1 MTEARNDY
9 PERKFLHDLSSP
21 LGGLQLH
28 LEALQM
34 DLQRAGSQEV
44 GEKIEKCLTLLQKV
58 SRLLEERK
66 AMILAAGKP

>member
-1 MTEARNDY
+1 MEESRAK

-34 DLQRAGSQEV
+34 DVKKTGHPQMEQ
-44 GEKIEKCLTLLQKV
+44 KIEKCLILLEKV
-58 SRLLEERK
+58 SGLLAERK
-66 AMILAAGKP
+66 NALLTADGK